1 MTDSLKKKDD
11 RNILPLINK
20 SESDNDHALLKTSK
34 LKEEEQGIISQPM
47 QENQPNNGSVWPVE
61 PNLLVE
67 TARFENNVLH
77 VTFTNL
83 SVEPIKIESMGV
95 KYTSIDTENIDFQPV
110 NITLPTGESVIQI
123 PCPRG
128 NPFKFVVRTTN
139 KTGSG
144 SSKENM
150 NW

>member
-1 MTDSLKKKDD
+1 MNKDFKKKILYKLLKKNELNNEHSILNA
-11 RNILPLINK
+11 NILK
-20 SESDNDHALLKTSK
+20 DSEKN
-34 LKEEEQGIISQPM
+34 EPIQPEQ
-47 QENQPNNGSVWPVE
+47 NSVWPVE